1 MSTSDIVKLMASA
14 EAVEPAASVFVSEPP
29 AAAAVVAAPLSEEPP
44 HAVRLAA
51 IAAARIVNITFDFLI
66 T

>member
-1 MSTSDIVKLMASA
+1 MASA

-29 AAAAVVAAPLSEEPP
+29 AAAVVDAPPLEEPP

-51 IAAARIVNITFDFLI
+51 IAAAGLLTLLLTFS
-66 T
+66 